1 MSASRRAVRRA
12 QRWQHWMDRHGG
24 QGAWMHGHADWATW
38 GGPPPPT
45 YRPPRWAGLWLPVI
59 ISFLIQVPVAIG
71 FIHVYGLNATQSLL
85 TLGIAL
91 LGPVALVGA
100 RRFPGPVVAVTA
112 VGASLDLF
120 VNSHGGPPYIAL
132 AFGIISAIVRDARIW
147 AWISIAVAW
156 GTTIAVAI
164 ALSSDRLT
172 GPRVAATTLG
182 ILIIVGIGEAM
193 RTRRERTTEFRRMM
207 GERRQSEVQAER
219 VRIARELHDVLAH
232 SLSQINV
239 QAGVGLHL
247 MDRQPEKAAEAL
259 ASIKETSKTALD
271 EVRSVL
277 GVLRAEG
284 GDPNA
289 PLLPE
294 PDLSRLPGLAASVT
308 AQGIEVRL
316 DDRLATVGV
325 PKPVQLALY
334 RIAQESLTNV
344 ARHAD
349 GATHA
354 SVTLSRSDSAYRLEV
369 RDDGHGSVP
378 VPASESGGRGLLG
391 MRERAELLG
400 GHLSAGPAEG
410 GGFSVVAELPV
421 RVSQETSA

>member
-1 MSASRRAVRRA
+1 
-12 QRWQHWMDRHGG
+12 
-24 QGAWMHGHADWATW
+24 MHGHADWATW

>member
-1 MSASRRAVRRA
+1 
-12 QRWQHWMDRHGG
+12 MDRHGG
-24 QGAWMHGHADWATW
+24 QAAWMHRHPDWSMW
-38 GGPPPPT
+38 GGPPPPS
-45 YRPPRWAGLWLPVI
+45 YRPPRWAGVWLPVI
-59 ISFLIQVPVAIG
+59 ISFLTQVPVAIG
-71 FIHVYGLNATQSLL
+71 LIRVYELTTAQSLI

-91 LGPVALVGA
+91 LGPIALIGA
-100 RRFPGPVVAVTA
+100 RRFPGPVVAITA
-112 VGASLDLF
+112 IGASLDLF
-120 VNSHGGPPYIAL
+120 FNSHGGPPYIAL
-132 AFGIISAIVRDARIW
+132 AFGIISAIVRNARIW

-156 GTTIAVAI
+156 GATIAVAI

-182 ILIIVGIGEAM
+182 ILIVVGVGEAM
-193 RTRRERTTEFRRMM
+193 RTRRERTVEFRRIM

-239 QAGVGLHL
+239 QASVGLHL

-284 GDPNA
+284 GADPNA
-289 PLLPE
+289 PLVPE
-294 PDLSRLPGLAASVT
+294 PDLSRLPGLVASVI

-316 DDRLATVGV
+316 DDRLTTAEV

-334 RIAQESLTNV
+334 RIVQESLTNV
-344 ARHAD
+344 VRHAD

-354 SVTLSRSDSAYRLEV
+354 SIVLSRADAAYRLEV
-369 RDDGHGSVP
+369 RDDGRGSVP

-410 GGFSVVAELPV
+410 GGFSVIAELPI
-421 RVSQETSA
+421 RVTQEASA